1 MFLSLIMILA
11 RILEYKANRIIFVR
25 SRKLTIYELF
35 RKPSCDAVS
44 KYILRYDYLG
54 VILFFIMS
62 FHDI

>member
-35 RKPSCDAVS
+35 RKNRHATPF
-44 KYILRYDYLG
+44 LNT
-54 VILFFIMS
+54 FFVTI
-62 FHDI
+62 I